1 MRKLTLFILI
11 AALVACQ
18 NEAPKELPIAIIPL
32 PQQISTP
39 NGTYKIPANPRVYV
53 QDEEAKRII
62 QLFLDA
68 SGTEADFIDDPQKSD
83 WQILISDDATDTSNE
98 EAYELDIYS
107 NALLLQANSHAGL
120 FYGVQSLLQLLPAN
134 EPAQYLP
141 LLSIS
146 DSPAFSWRGMHL
158 DVARH
163 FFEIDFI
170 KKYLDMMAM
179 YKMNRF
185 HWHLTEDQGWRIE
198 IKKYPLLTEK
208 GAWRDETLIG
218 HYSDQP
224 HQFDGKRY
232 GGFYTQEQVK
242 EIVAYA
248 AERYITVVPEI
259 EMPGHA
265 TAALYAYPEF
275 ANDEGPDKVT
285 TLWGVFEDIFSPKEE
300 TFVFLEDVLNE
311 VMDLFPGEY
320 IHIGGDEAPKVK
332 WKESQYA
339 QELIKREGLADEFE
353 LQSWFIRRVEKII
366 NARGKK
372 LLGWDEILEGGLSP
386 TATVMSWR
394 GEAGGIEAAKHGND
408 VVMTP
413 GFALYFD
420 HYQGDPQFEPTA
432 IGGLSTLANVYSY
445 HPIPAELSSEEQSH
459 ILGAQANVWTEYIP
473 TSDHVEYMVFPRMLA
488 LSEVVWSG
496 ADKKNYEDFQSR
508 LAYHLP
514 LLDAKNIN
522 YRLPEP
528 IGLGGNMVQMESSFE
543 LNLQS
548 ILPNAEIRYT
558 LDGTLPDANSTLYT
572 EPVAI
577 DIPIDASL
585 KVMAIAIS
593 EDGRQSAPAI
603 GTFTRQDPLPGVQ
616 VEDVKNAFGLTAQYF
631 KQNFRTVSQLADAEP
646 VTSYKLTIPQI
657 PAEVTEAVFGLK
669 IDGIFVAK
677 EAGIYEFE
685 LTSDDGSMLKI
696 GNREVINHDGLHGST
711 ARNGQI
717 ALEEGNHP
725 IQILYFDAG
734 GGYGLKLRV
743 KEPSGTWREVTE
755 DDFH

>member
-1 MRKLTLFILI
+1 MKKLSIL
-11 AALVACQ
+11 LVADVLFACQ
-18 NEAPKELPIAIIPL
+18 AEVPSEIPIAIIPL
-32 PQQISTP
+32 PQEISQQKG
-39 NGTYKIPANPRVYV
+39 NYEIPANPMVYA
-53 QDEEAKRII
+53 QGEEAKRII
-62 QLFLDA
+62 QLFLEA
-68 SGTEADFIDDPQKSD
+68 TNTEANFTEDANAAD
-83 WQILISDDATDTSNE
+83 WKIMISE
-98 EAYELDIYS
+98 ESANKEGYQLDI
-107 NALLLQANSHAGL
+107 NADGVTLKADSHAGL
-120 FYGVQSLLQLLPAN
+120 FYGVQSALQLLPVN
-134 EPAQYLP
+134 KPAQHLP

-163 FFEIDFI
+163 FFPIEFI

-208 GAWRDETLIG
+208 GAWREETLIG
-218 HYSDQP
+218 HYTDQP
-224 HQFDGKRY
+224 HQFDGQRH
-232 GGFYTQEQVK
+232 GGFYTQAEVK

-248 AERYITVVPEI
+248 AQRYITVVPEI

-265 TAALYAYPEF
+265 TAALFAYPEF
-275 ANDEGPDKVT
+275 ATDEGPDKVA
-285 TLWGVFEDIFSPKEE
+285 TLWGVFDDIFSPEE
-300 TFVFLEDVLNE
+300 KTFVFLEDVLNE

-332 WKESQYA
+332 WEQSQYT
-339 QELIKREGLADEFE
+339 QELMKREGLADEFE

-394 GEAGGIEAAKHGND
+394 GEAGGIEAAKRGND

-420 HYQGDPQFEPTA
+420 HYQGAPQFEPTA
-432 IGGLSTLANVYSY
+432 IGGLTTLADVYKY
-445 HPIPAELSSEEQSH
+445 HPLPTEINAEEQAR

-473 TSDHVEYMVFPRMLA
+473 TTDQVEYMVFPRMLA

-496 ADKKNYEDFQSR
+496 ADKKDYADFQDR
-508 LAYHLP
+508 LAHHLP
-514 LLDAKNIN
+514 LLDAKDIN

-528 IGLGGNMVQMESSFE
+528 VGLGVNAVQMESSFE
-543 LNLQS
+543 LVLS
-548 ILPNAEIRYT
+548 TILPNAEIRYT
-558 LDGTLPDANSTLYT
+558 LDGTLPDQNSAVYSESL
-572 EPVAI
+572 EI
-577 DIPIDASL
+577 EIPMDASL

-593 EDGRQSAPAI
+593 LDGRQSAPAI
-603 GTFTRQDPLPGVQ
+603 GNYTRQAPLPAVQ
-616 VEDVKNAFGLTAQYF
+616 MEDGAMAGGLTAQFF
-631 KQNFRTVSQLADAEP
+631 KQNFRTVSQIEEAEP
-646 VTSYKLTIPQI
+646 VTEYKLSVPQI
-657 PAEVTEAVFGLK
+657 PVEVTGSVFGLN
-669 IDGIFVAK
+669 IQGIFIAR

-685 LTSDDGSMLKI
+685 LNSDDGSLLKM
-696 GNREVINHDGLHGST
+696 GKREVINHDGLHGPSSK
-711 ARNGQI
+711 NGQI
-717 ALEEGNHP
+717 VLEQGNHL

-734 GGYGLKLRV
+734 GGRGLKLRV
-743 KEPSGTWREVTE
+743 KEPNGSWRELTE
-755 DDFH
+755 KDFN

>member
-1 MRKLTLFILI
+1 MKKLFLLFLF
-11 AALVACQ
+11 ASLCACQ
-18 NEAPKELPIAIIPL
+18 SEAPRELPTAIIPA
-32 PQQISTP
+32 PQQLSRP
-39 NGTYKIPANPRVYV
+39 NGNYKIPSNPRVYV

-68 SGTEADFIDDPQKSD
+68 ANIEAEFIDEQTKSD
-83 WQILISDDATDTSNE
+83 WQILIADDENATNSK
-98 EAYELDIYS
+98 EAYELNIYS
-107 NALLLQANSHAGL
+107 NAILLKANSHAGL

-134 EPAQYLP
+134 EFAQYLP
-141 LLSIS
+141 LLSIT
-146 DSPAFSWRGMHL
+146 DSPAFTWRGMHL

-163 FFEIDFI
+163 FFPVDFI

-275 ANDEGPDKVT
+275 ANDDGPDKVA
-285 TLWGVFEDIFSPKEE
+285 TLWGVFDDIFSPEE
-300 TFVFLEDVLNE
+300 KTFVFLEDVLNE

-408 VVMTP
+408 VIMTP

-432 IGGLSTLANVYSY
+432 IGGLTTLADVYNY
-445 HPIPAELSSEEQSH
+445 HPLPAELTTEEQSH

-473 TSDHVEYMVFPRMLA
+473 TTDHVEYMVFPRMLA

-496 ADKKNYEDFQSR
+496 AAKKNYEDFQSR
-508 LAYHLP
+508 LTHHLP
-514 LLDAKNIN
+514 LLDAKDIN

-528 IGLGGNMVQMESSFE
+528 MGLGVNAVQMESSFE
-543 LNLQS
+543 LKLS
-548 ILPNAEIRYT
+548 SVLPNAEIRYT
-558 LDGTLPDANSTLYT
+558 LDGTVPDKTSTLYSG
-572 EPVAI
+572 PVKI
-577 DIPIDASL
+577 EIPIDASL
-585 KVMAIAIS
+585 KVTAIAIS
-593 EDGRQSAPAI
+593 KDGRISAPAI
-603 GTFTRQDPLPGVQ
+603 GNYTRQDPLPSVQ
-616 VEDVKNAFGLTAQYF
+616 IEDIGNAGGLNAQFF
-631 KQNFRTVSQLADAEP
+631 KQNFRTVSQLAEAAADA
-646 VTSYKLTIPQI
+646 SYRLDTPQI
-657 PAEVTEAVFGLK
+657 PSEVTEAVFGLK

-685 LTSDDGSMLKI
+685 LTSDDGSMLKM
-696 GNREVINHDGLHGST
+696 GNREVINHDGLHGPS
-711 ARNGQI
+711 AKNGQI
-717 ALEEGNHP
+717 ALEQGNHP
-725 IQILYFDAG
+725 FRVLYFDAG
-734 GGYGLKLRV
+734 GGYSLKLRV
-743 KEPSGTWREVTE
+743 KEPNGSWRELSPS
-755 DDFH
+755 DFY

>member
-1 MRKLTLFILI
+1 MKKLSTLILLAI
-11 AALVACQ
+11 LLGCQ
-18 NEAPKELPIAIIPL
+18 NEAPRDLPIAIIPV
-32 PQQISTP
+32 PQQISAP
-39 NGTYKIPANPRVYV
+39 NGNYKIPAKPRVYA

-68 SGTEADFIDDPQKSD
+68 ANTEADFIEEPTKAD
-83 WQILISDDATDTSNE
+83 WQILISDSAIGSSNE
-98 EAYELDIYS
+98 EEYKLDIYS
-107 NALLLQANSHAGL
+107 NAILLQANSHAGL

-134 EPAQYLP
+134 KPTQYLP
-141 LLSIS
+141 LLSIT
-146 DSPAFSWRGMHL
+146 DSPAFVWRGMHL

-163 FFEIDFI
+163 FFPIDFI

-265 TAALYAYPEF
+265 TAALFAYPEF
-275 ANDEGPDKVT
+275 ANDEGPEKVA
-285 TLWGVFEDIFSPKEE
+285 TLWGVFDDIFSPEE
-300 TFVFLEDVLNE
+300 KTFVFLEDVLNE

-420 HYQGDPQFEPTA
+420 HYQGDPQFEPTV
-432 IGGLSTLANVYSY
+432 IGGLTTLADVYKY
-445 HPIPAELSSEEQSH
+445 HPLPVELSAEEQSH

-473 TSDHVEYMVFPRMLA
+473 TSDQVEYMVFPRMLA

-496 ADKKNYEDFQSR
+496 EKKKNYENFLSR

-514 LLDAKNIN
+514 LLEAKNIN

-528 IGLGGNMVQMESSFE
+528 MGLGGNSVQLESSFE

-558 LDGTLPDANSTLYT
+558 LDGTLPNARSALYSK
-572 EPVAI
+572 PVRI
-577 DIPIDASL
+577 EIPMDASL

-593 EDGRQSAPAI
+593 EKGRQSAPAV
-603 GTFTRQDPLPGVQ
+603 GTYTRQDPLPAMQ
-616 VEDVKNAFGLTAQYF
+616 IDDAKNTVGLTAQYF
-631 KQNFRTVSQLADAEP
+631 KQNFRTVSQLADAKP

-696 GNREVINHDGLHGST
+696 GNREVINHDGLHGPS
-711 ARNGQI
+711 AKNGQI
-717 ALEEGNHP
+717 ALQEGNHQF
-725 IQILYFDAG
+725 QILYFDAG

-743 KEPSGTWREVTE
+743 KEPSGNWRELAA